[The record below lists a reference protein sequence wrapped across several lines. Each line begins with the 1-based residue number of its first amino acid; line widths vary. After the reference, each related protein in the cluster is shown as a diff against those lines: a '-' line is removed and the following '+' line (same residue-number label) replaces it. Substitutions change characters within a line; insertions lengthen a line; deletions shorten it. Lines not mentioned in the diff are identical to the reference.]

1 MFWHRR
7 PKKDDPLDRKQLLY
21 YVQQDV
27 GEDAFA
33 LVRLTWFAEGKPI
46 GVMET
51 KISDDREDLIP
62 EFAEIVGEALRGG
75 ADVSIMCPEKAEALG
90 IKEP

>member
-7 PKKDDPLDRKQLLY
+7 PKKDDPADRKQLLY

-27 GEDAFA
+27 GEDSFA

-51 KISDDREDLIP
+51 KIRDDREDLIP

-75 ADVSIMCPEKAEALG
+75 ADVSIMCGESAEALG
-90 IKEP
+90 IKET